1 MVRMMAAD
9 VGMCAAPCA
18 GPGGV
23 EARHVSVAGVMT
35 VDAHLYG
42 LLLLPHILRMGR
54 HDLAP
59 TL

>member
-1 MVRMMAAD
+1 MVCMIAAD

-35 VDAHLYG
+35 VDADLYG
-42 LLLLPHILRMGR
+42 LLLLPHVLRMG
-54 HDLAP
+54 
-59 TL
+59 